1 MDGVKRLHTAA
12 PLLLELDLTEPL
24 IDAPPTDP
32 LGWAQARRHAS
43 LRAVLDGLT
52 DAADDPRVRGLIAKI
67 GGRMSLVRA
76 QDIAAAVGRFRRSGK
91 PAVAWA
97 ETFGEFGPGTVSY
110 LLATAF
116 EQVWLQPSGD
126 VGLTGVAVE
135 ATFLRGVL
143 DRVGVEPQLGQRH
156 EYKNAADQLMRRDFS
171 DAHREA
177 AGRLAESALE
187 QVVAGV
193 SAGRGLS
200 LERVRELVDQA
211 PLPAAAAL
219 EAGLVDRLGYRDEVY
234 AYVRERVGDDAE
246 LRYVSRYERPGLAA
260 GVAGTAG
267 RSDLAGRVG
276 DAGRQVLTGVLGP
289 RGEALLRRLPRRSD
303 GVVALITGSGAVQQG
318 RGRRS
323 PLGGGSG
330 LGSDQVSAAFRSAVR
345 DPKVKAIVFRVDS
358 PGGSY
363 IASDVIWREVR
374 QARAAGI
381 PVVVS
386 MGDLAASG
394 GYFVSMAADVI
405 VARPGTL
412 TGSIG
417 VFGGKAVTA
426 GLLDRIGVGHDAVIA
441 GRNARMFSSRRP
453 FDDGEW
459 QRLNDWLDRVYADFV
474 TKVADGRG
482 MTWDE
487 AHDRARGRVWTGADA
502 KERGLVDELGGLH
515 RAAELARERAG
526 LSADAEL
533 RRWPAS
539 SPLDW
544 LATPKSSEDRTAV
557 TGYQAGWGSFAD
569 LASRL
574 GLPADG
580 PLTMPGLRLV

>member
-1 MDGVKRLHTAA
+1 MVGVKGLRTTT

-24 IDAPPTDP
+24 MDAPPTDP
-32 LGWAQARRHAS
+32 LGWAQSRRRAS
-43 LRAVLDGLT
+43 LRGVLDGLR
-52 DAADDPRVRGLIAKI
+52 DAADDPRVRGLVAKV
-67 GGRMSLVRA
+67 GGRLSLARA
-76 QDIAAAVGRFRRSGK
+76 QELSDAVGAFRRTGK

-97 ETFGEFGPGTVSY
+97 ETFGEFSPGTVAY

-126 VGLTGVAVE
+126 VGLTGVALE
-135 ATFLRGVL
+135 ATFLRGLL
-143 DRVGVEPQLGQRH
+143 DRVGVQPQLGQRH
-156 EYKNAADQLMRRDFS
+156 EYKNAADQLLRRDFS

-177 AGRLAESALE
+177 TGRLAASAFE

-193 SAGRGLS
+193 AAGRGLTP
-200 LERVRELVDQA
+200 ERVRELVDQA

-219 EAGLVDRLGYRDEVY
+219 QAGLVDRLGYRDEVY
-234 AYVRERVGDDAE
+234 ADIRERVGGDAE
-246 LRYVSRYERPGLAA
+246 LRYVSRYEKSGLA
-260 GVAGTAG
+260 GVAGSAG
-267 RSDLAGRVG
+267 RSDLAGRAG
-276 DAGRQVLTGVLGP
+276 DAGRAALSGLFGP
-289 RGEALLRRLPRRSD
+289 RADQLLSRLPRRPS

-318 RGRRS
+318 HGRRS
-323 PLGGGSG
+323 PLSGGPG

-363 IASDVIWREVR
+363 IASDVIWREVG
-374 QARAAGI
+374 QARRAGL

-405 VARPGTL
+405 VAHPGTL

-426 GLLDRIGVGHDAVIA
+426 QLLDRIGVGHDAVTA
-441 GRNARMFSSRRP
+441 GRNARMFSSRAP
-453 FDDGEW
+453 FDDDEW
-459 QRLNDWLDRVYADFV
+459 RRLNEWLDRVYADFV
-474 TKVADGRG
+474 SKVAEGRG
-482 MTWDE
+482 LSWDE
-487 AHDRARGRVWTGADA
+487 AHERARGRVWTGADA
-502 KERGLVDELGGLH
+502 LERGLVDELGGLH

-526 LSADAEL
+526 LPADAEL

-544 LATPKSSEDRTAV
+544 LATPKSSEDKAAV
-557 TGYQAGWGSFAD
+557 SAYLSGWGSFAD
-569 LASRL
+569 VASRL

-580 PLTMPGLRLV
+580 PLTMPPLHLA